1 MIADLGLTWK
11 LTVSYQGPCLLRG
24 IWPVLAGRSKAT
36 TSCQVQSFKGTGS
49 TDHPGG
55 EVSHVVWVRGR
66 QACRAPGQLPSD
78 V

>member
-1 MIADLGLTWK
+1 MIAELGLTRK
-11 LTVSYQGPCLLRG
+11 LTVSYPKGPASPM
-24 IWPVLAGRSKAT
+24 WNLARRSKAT

>member
-1 MIADLGLTWK
+1 MVAELGLTQK
-11 LTVSYQGPCLLRG
+11 LTVSYTTGPASYMA
-24 IWPVLAGRSKAT
+24 VLAKRSNAT

-49 TDHPGG
+49 ADHPGG